1 MPRWKR
7 LGVLTALYVAQGLPY
22 GFQTGALVLYLRA
35 AHVSLTA
42 LGFANLLALPY
53 LLKFLWAPLVERYFS
68 PRIGRRKSWILPAQA
83 ALMIA
88 CGMGALIPP
97 TRIAPLVSLVFVMTL
112 IAATQDIAVDGLAVD
127 LLAADELGL
136 GNIAQVSGYKVG
148 MLLGGGLLVWASQ
161 WIGWRGIF
169 LGMAGVVAIAFVIV
183 LLFDEPPAVHA
194 GAGDRV
200 TFDDV
205 LVALGRALKSPESTW
220 LIVFL
225 LTYKLVEAVSTS
237 MFKPFLVDA
246 HAPIQKIALW
256 EGTYGLIASTIGS
269 ALGGLVA
276 QRAPL
281 GSALWITA
289 AGRVIPQGFQAWI
302 AATGHVTAGVVISS
316 TCVEHIFGG
325 ALTTVVF
332 AFMMSRTDKKIGAA
346 HYTLLACVEVAGK
359 FPGGWISGLVAKHL
373 GYTAAL
379 STGTAL
385 SAAFLALLPFIV
397 RTARTAPSIAAAS

>member
-1 MPRWKR
+1 VPRWKK
-7 LGVLTALYVAQGLPY
+7 LTVLTALYVAQGLPY
-22 GFQTGALVLYLRA
+22 GFQTSALVLYLRA

-42 LGFANLLALPY
+42 LGFANLLAAPY

-83 ALMIA
+83 ALMLA
-88 CGMGALIPP
+88 CGAGAFIQP
-97 TRIAPLVSLVFVMTL
+97 TRIGPLVSLVFVMTL

-127 LLAADELGL
+127 LLDADELGL

-148 MLLGGGLLVWASQ
+148 MLFGGGILVWASR

-169 LGMAGVVAIAFVIV
+169 LGMAGVVAVAFVIV
-183 LLFDEPPAVHA
+183 FFFEEPPSEHTE
-194 GAGDRV
+194 GERV
-200 TFDDV
+200 TLDDV
-205 LVALGRALKSPESTW
+205 LVTLGRALRSPESLW
-220 LIVFL
+220 LLIFL
-225 LTYKLVEAVSTS
+225 FTYKTGEAISTS

-246 HAPIQKIALW
+246 HAPIQRIALW
-256 EGTYGLIASTIGS
+256 EGTYGLIASALGS
-269 ALGGLVA
+269 AIGGLVA

-289 AGRVIPQGFQAWI
+289 AGRVIPQGLQAFI
-302 AATGHVTAGVVISS
+302 AATGRVTAGMVISS
-316 TCVEHIFGG
+316 TCAEHLFGG

-332 AFMMSRTDKKIGAA
+332 AFMMSRTNKRVGAA

-359 FPGGWISGLVAKHL
+359 FPGSWVAGFLAHRL

-385 SAAFLALLPFIV
+385 SAAFLGLLPFIV
-397 RTARTAPSIAAAS
+397 RTARTAPSTAAAS